1 MPLSGGHITIMKSKH
16 PHNPD
21 APIGTSYR
29 AALSTFERAIA
40 LCEDSTPA
48 EKLCFLEESLVED
61 LIELFFN

>member
-1 MPLSGGHITIMKSKH
+1 MKSKH